1 MAKIPVY
8 EQTQTLPGK
17 SGAVETPF
25 AMDDVGK
32 ALGEVGKRMYWLSSD
47 LKQAALKEKQER
59 EMAEF
64 AYSRASLLKAW
75 GESYAELQEN
85 GDFNTMPEAWAKA
98 KQKAYDMVRSGIT
111 MDDARKEFDIWATE
125 AGVRMDLDVANLV
138 VQRRR
143 DDTRAKIS
151 FAIEE
156 AIKSGNM
163 EEVKMLLSNTTAY
176 TEQEKAK
183 LLMSAGKDIE
193 IREVKAGLRLDPFN
207 YEIPDVSQFE
217 YLDAKDLDALR
228 QDQMSEQ
235 NFIKAQRAQEEEAIV
250 GDILDKYHSTG
261 KLPSMSQLL
270 ALHEADP
277 ETGMR
282 KISNSTFNTFAALI
296 KSTNKVG
303 GPPKPTVSTEQT
315 IANFNTLMGRVNS
328 PEEGSLYSL
337 KLEIKTAQA
346 QGLITSDEESVL
358 NEILNKRISAEDDL
372 DLKVLQAEEKVFSET
387 LSGVD
392 KYFDIAT
399 IGNMK
404 REFWTKGSILS
415 ASGKLSNTD
424 AKKIGMEVLR
434 DNIHKMNIT
443 GTNLPRTFREA
454 AEEYLEDAGFTAEV
468 ATKTVLG
475 WFKSPDAENPS
486 APYLSPYLNIPQI
499 GSK

>member
-25 AMDDVGK
+25 AMDDAGK

-47 LKQAALKEKQER
+47 LKQAALKDKQER

-111 MDDARKEFDIWATE
+111 MDDARQEFDMWATE

-163 EEVKMLLSNTTAY
+163 EEVKMLLENTPSY

-193 IREVKAGLRLDPFN
+193 IGEVKAGLRLDPFN

-315 IANFNTLMGRVNS
+315 IANFNTLMDEVTDPNVGN
-328 PEEGSLYSL
+328 LMSL
-337 KLEIKTAQA
+337 KLRIKSAGA
-346 QGLITSDEESVL
+346 QGLITSDEESIAIEVL
-358 NEILNKRISAEDDL
+358 NIRLNKENENEFKMLSAEEDRFNELLVDL
-372 DLKVLQAEEKVFSET
+372 GGHVDLET
-387 LSGVD
+387 AGS
-392 KYFDIAT
+392 
-399 IGNMK
+399 MK
-404 REFWTKGSILS
+404 RDFLNTATARI
-415 ASGKLSNTD
+415 ASGNLSSKE
-424 AKKIGMEVLR
+424 AKEIGMEVLKKH
-434 DNIHKMNIT
+434 IHKLDFVGKI
-443 GTNLPRTFREA
+443 PWRQREKLESFV
-454 AEEYLEDAGFTAEV
+454 EEADRSSEEAVKIIMSWWKG
-468 ATKTVLG
+468 
-475 WFKSPDAENPS
+475 PDADNPTS
-486 APYLSPYLNIPQI
+486 LFLDPYFNVPQP
-499 GSK
+499 GSQ

>member
-25 AMDDVGK
+25 AMDDAGK

-111 MDDARKEFDIWATE
+111 MDDARKEFDMWATE

-143 DDTRAKIS
+143 DDTRAKIF

-156 AIKSGNM
+156 AIKSGNI
-163 EEVKMLLSNTTAY
+163 EEVKTLLDNGPF
-176 TEQEKAK
+176 TEQEKVK

-358 NEILNKRISAEDDL
+358 NEILNKRISAEDDI

-434 DNIHKMNIT
+434 DNIHKMDFT
-443 GTNLPRTFREA
+443 GANLPRKVRESM
-454 AEEYLEDAGFTAEV
+454 ERYLEDADYSSEE
-468 ATKTVLG
+468 ATKIIMG
-475 WFKSPDAENPS
+475 WWKGPDAENPS
-486 APYLSPYLNIPQI
+486 APFLGEYFGTL